1 MYTKISMMKKY
12 NKLTLTLLLLV
23 VGMQCVKAQDVG
35 FSQFY
40 ANPIYLNPAFAGSK
54 VAPRISLTYRSQ
66 WPGLVSAF
74 TTVSGSYDQYIPA
87 LHGGIGA
94 IVMTDR
100 QGDHGTLQATS
111 LGAAYAFRFRIYED
125 VFISLALQATVVNN
139 NLDWDLNHLRFP
151 DQIDP
156 NNGYI
161 NETSATA
168 PDNTS
173 KFFPDFA
180 SGLLVYGPAWYVG
193 FAAHHLNRPS
203 QGFYSE
209 DRIPMKL
216 TANAGGLIN
225 LSEERRRQSS
235 LGLGQP
241 VVSPNLIY
249 QYQGGFHYLNYGL
262 YLDWR
267 PFIVGTWFRQSPGSN
282 FDAFIFMVG
291 VQQDYFKVG
300 YSYDVTLSQLGN
312 STQGSHEITI
322 GILLPVPEQKHK
334 VKAIRCPSF

>member
-1 MYTKISMMKKY
+1 MMKRY
-12 NKLTLTLLLLV
+12 NKIALILLLAIG
-23 VGMQCVKAQDVG
+23 GMQGVKAQDVG
-35 FSQFY
+35 FSQFF
-40 ANPIYLNPAFAGSK
+40 ANPLYLNPAFAGSK

-74 TTVSGSYDQYIPA
+74 TTVSASYDQYIPD
-87 LHGGIGA
+87 LHGGIGGLLLF
-94 IVMTDR
+94 DR
-100 QGDHGTLQATS
+100 QGDHGLLTA
-111 LGAAYAFRFRIYED
+111 GNIAAMYSFRFRVYDDIY
-125 VFISLALQATVVNN
+125 VNLALQAGVVNN
-139 NLDWDLNHLRFP
+139 SLNWDNNVTTFP

-161 NETSATA
+161 NQTSATA
-168 PDNTS
+168 PDKTS
-173 KFFPDFA
+173 IFYPDFA
-180 SGLLVYGPAWYVG
+180 TGLMVYGPAWYAG
-193 FAAHHLNRPS
+193 FAAHHLNQPS
-203 QGFYSE
+203 QGFYSQ
-209 DRIPMKL
+209 DPVPLKL

-241 VVSPNLIY
+241 VVSPNFIY
-249 QYQGGFHYLNYGL
+249 QYQGGFHYFNYGL

-267 PFIVGTWFRQSPGSN
+267 PFIVGTWFRHTTIN
-282 FDAFIFMVG
+282 YDAFIFMVG

-300 YSYDVTLSQLGN
+300 YSYDVTVSQLGN
-312 STQGSHEITI
+312 STAGSHEITI